1 MATPINQLPI
11 EDTSTG
17 NSMDDD
23 IIMKEILS
31 VQAEA
36 AREIALEKQKNTIA
50 AQQMQQQMQQQQVPV
65 ALAAQ
70 PIDSLI
76 QQPIPTI
83 INILKGDAKLIGL
96 VFLAVIIAELSPIY
110 SIISKYI
117 ALEKIPYHD
126 ILLKAAVVTII
137 VVFGQHFLNL

>member
-11 EDTSTG
+11 EDLPQNST
-17 NSMDDD
+17 DDEL
-23 IIMKEILS
+23 IMKDILA

-36 AREIALEKQKNTIA
+36 AREIAHEKQ
-50 AQQMQQQMQQQQVPV
+50 QQIQHQQQPIQQPQILLQQP
-65 ALAAQ
+65 Q
-70 PIDSLI
+70 IQQ

-96 VFLAVIIAELSPIY
+96 VFIAVIIAELSPIY

-137 VVFGQHFLNL
+137 VVFGQHFLNV